1 MGEWTFEAPSLV
13 RRGYDTGQV
22 NAFLNRIEDT
32 LSGDTESP
40 VTARDLVTAKFRR
53 VTPLAR
59 GYVCA
64 DVDALLSDVAPAIIR
79 ANSARTAA
87 FNLVPDPSFGTATI
101 PVIPVIPAR
110 RQEPPARNWLGRTVR
125 RLD

>member
-1 MGEWTFEAPSLV
+1 MGEWTFDAPSLV

-22 NAFLNRIEDT
+22 DAFLRRIEDT
-32 LSGDTESP
+32 LSGETECP

-53 VTPLAR
+53 VTPLTR

-64 DVDALLSDVAPAIIR
+64 DVDALLFDVAPSIIR

-87 FNLVPDPSFGTATI
+87 VGRDPDMSFGTAM
-101 PVIPVIPAR
+101 IPAR
-110 RQEPPARNWLGRTVR
+110 RQEPPARSWLGRVVR